1 MASLARASASA
12 HWLVAMIRG
21 ETVYVRRVTGTT
33 AGRLGPVPT
42 YHDPERVDGVLVAPE
57 TVGEMGYL
65 RPDGETCDY
74 TLHFPRGY
82 RHDLRGALV
91 TVRGKD
97 YRVVG
102 APAPYTEANV
112 PGRWTMPVQVVR
124 ADG

>member
-1 MASLARASASA
+1 
-12 HWLVAMIRG
+12 MIRG
-21 ETVYVRRVTGTT
+21 ETVYVRRFTGTMD
-33 AGRLGPVPT
+33 GRLGPEPT
-42 YHDPERVDGVLVAPE
+42 YSEPERVDGVLVAPE
-57 TVGEMGYL
+57 TAGEIGYL
-65 RPDGETCDY
+65 RPDGETSDY

-82 RHDLRGALV
+82 DRDLRGALV

-97 YRVVG
+97 CRVIG

>member
-1 MASLARASASA
+1 
-12 HWLVAMIRG
+12 MIRG

-33 AGRLGPVPT
+33 NGRLGPEPT
-42 YHDPERVDGVLVAPE
+42 YSDPERVDGVLVAPE
-57 TVGEMGYL
+57 TVGETSYL

-82 RHDLRGALV
+82 AQDLRGALV
-91 TVRGKD
+91 TVRGHD
-97 YRVVG
+97 FRVVG
-102 APAPYTEANV
+102 SPAPYTEANA

>member
-1 MASLARASASA
+1 
-12 HWLVAMIRG
+12 MIRG

-33 AGRLGPVPT
+33 DGRLGPEPT
-42 YHDPERVDGVLVAPE
+42 YSEPERVDDVLVAPQ
-57 TVGEMGYL
+57 TMGEIGYL

-82 RHDLRGALV
+82 GQDLRGALV

-97 YRVVG
+97 YRVIG
-102 APAPYTEANV
+102 APAPYTEGNV
-112 PGRWTMPVQVVR
+112 PGRWTMPVQAVR

>member
-1 MASLARASASA
+1 
-12 HWLVAMIRG
+12 MIRG
-21 ETVYVRRVTGTT
+21 ETVCVRRVAGTT
-33 AGRLGPVPT
+33 AGRLGPEPA
-42 YHDPERVDGVLVAPE
+42 YREPERVDGVLVVPE
-57 TVGEMGYL
+57 TVGETGYL

-82 RHDLRGALV
+82 GQDLRGALV
-91 TVRGKD
+91 TVRGMD

-102 APAPYTEANV
+102 APAPYTEGNV